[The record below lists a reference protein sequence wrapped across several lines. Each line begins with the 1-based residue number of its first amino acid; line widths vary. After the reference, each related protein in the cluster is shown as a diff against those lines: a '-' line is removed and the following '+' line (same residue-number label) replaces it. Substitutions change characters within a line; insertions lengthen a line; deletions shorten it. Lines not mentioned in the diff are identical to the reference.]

1 MILCEGWP
9 LRTCIP
15 AIRSQ
20 EIRSSIPMPFHYRK
34 HIPLSVSL
42 SILSLSLSLSLSLIS
57 YTKSMSK
64 IENTS
69 VYFLGV
75 SFCFYLVC
83 TTTGLS
89 KEHTNNSPKVEQ
101 SDQELGSED
110 WKQTGNAKSTHAAMP
125 HRAARREMHAR
136 THTRHQIFKC
146 NSLLLQGC
154 TIFFFESIL
163 VMTWLFVRYHCD
175 SGAFLAQS
183 SQRWKVGNT
192 NEGAYRLPVGHG
204 ATRSGETG
212 RSPLRGSRILTQCER
227 SHEKTPCES
236 TQRSQPASFAIFWAS
251 DGWSRLTRRIPPN
264 DASIVEYRGASDIRT
279 PPATSK
285 ILLKN
290 QWS

>member
-1 MILCEGWP
+1 
-9 LRTCIP
+9 
-15 AIRSQ
+15 
-20 EIRSSIPMPFHYRK
+20 
-34 HIPLSVSL
+34 
-42 SILSLSLSLSLSLIS
+42 
-57 YTKSMSK
+57 
-64 IENTS
+64 
-69 VYFLGV
+69 
-75 SFCFYLVC
+75 
-83 TTTGLS
+83 
-89 KEHTNNSPKVEQ
+89 
-101 SDQELGSED
+101 
-110 WKQTGNAKSTHAAMP
+110 MP

-154 TIFFFESIL
+154 TIFFLKSIL

-175 SGAFLAQS
+175 SGAFLAQT

-236 TQRSQPASFAIFWAS
+236 TQRSQPASFAFFWAS

-290 QWS
+290 QWSLTKKNNLKKLFRKPDLLVDNRLDLQQVLLKVSRPCAKKSVIYWRLNYDV

>member
-1 MILCEGWP
+1 
-9 LRTCIP
+9 
-15 AIRSQ
+15 
-20 EIRSSIPMPFHYRK
+20 
-34 HIPLSVSL
+34 
-42 SILSLSLSLSLSLIS
+42 
-57 YTKSMSK
+57 MSK
-64 IENTS
+64 IETTS
-69 VYFLGV
+69 VYFLEV

-89 KEHTNNSPKVEQ
+89 EEHTNNSPKVEK

-146 NSLLLQGC
+146 NSLLLHGC
-154 TIFFFESIL
+154 TFFYFEKHPCNDLAICSLSLRFWSFLSSIKSK
-163 VMTWLFVRYHCD
+163 V
-175 SGAFLAQS
+175 
-183 SQRWKVGNT
+183 KVGNT

-236 TQRSQPASFAIFWAS
+236 AQRSQPASFAIFWAS

-290 QWS
+290 Q